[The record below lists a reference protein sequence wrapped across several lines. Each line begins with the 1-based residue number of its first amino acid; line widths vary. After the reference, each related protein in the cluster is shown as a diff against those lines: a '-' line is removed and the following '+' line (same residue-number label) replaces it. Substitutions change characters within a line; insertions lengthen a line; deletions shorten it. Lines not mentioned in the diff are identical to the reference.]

1 MSKKIAGFLLLLL
14 GAAVCYPIFFLFTGS
29 LMGTGE
35 LQNHLGA
42 ALSLGEQPMSWSLL
56 PLTPTLRHYVQLL
69 LDSPEFFICSGIL
82 PHSLPESWPD
92 SYWPEFRLP
101 GDLPDMH
108 SLSKSCCL
116 LYTYCS

>member
-69 LDSPEFFICSGIL
+69 LDSPEFFHMFWNSAALTAGIL
-82 PHSLPESWPD
+82 A
-92 SYWPEFRLP
+92 
-101 GDLPDMH
+101 GQ
-108 SLSKSCCL
+108 L
-116 LYTYCS
+116 LAGVPAAWGFARYA